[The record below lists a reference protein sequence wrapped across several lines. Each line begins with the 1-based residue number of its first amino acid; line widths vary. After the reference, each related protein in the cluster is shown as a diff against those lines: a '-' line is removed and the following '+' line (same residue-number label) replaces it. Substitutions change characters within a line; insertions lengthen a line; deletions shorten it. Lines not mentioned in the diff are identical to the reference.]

1 MIFNKSWWKF
11 LLGIWMSLV
20 IIGAFL
26 YAPPAKGL
34 GETARILF
42 FHVPTA
48 WLATLAFLISAINSI
63 QYLRTQKVRFDF
75 WASSAAQIGIIFA
88 ALATVTGSIW
98 AKKIWQSYWN
108 WDPRETSIFI
118 LLLIYAAYFALRSAI
133 DVHEQKAKLAAVYS
147 IIAFITVPFFI
158 FIIPRVYESLHPD
171 PLINPEG
178 KIKMDGRMLQVFLGS
193 LFGFTILFYWM
204 LKIKVDTLK
213 IKLRMEEKSLN
224 KLKKDSI
231 K

>member
-1 MIFNKSWWKF
+1 MFLDRSWWKY
-11 LLGIWMSLV
+11 LLGIWMTVV
-20 IIGAFL
+20 IIAAFL

-34 GETARILF
+34 GETARIIF

-48 WLATLAFLISAINSI
+48 WLASLAFLISAIGSL
-63 QYLRTQKVRFDF
+63 QYLRTQQQKYDI
-75 WASSAAQIGIIFA
+75 WAYSAAQIGLIFA
-88 ALATVTGSIW
+88 VLATVTGSIW

-133 DVHEQKAKLAAVYS
+133 DVEEQKAKLSAVYS
-147 IIAFITVPFFI
+147 IVAFVTVPFFI

-178 KIKMDGRMLQVFLGS
+178 EIKMDGRMLQVFINS
-193 LFGFTILFYWM
+193 LRSFTLLFFWM
-204 LKIKVDTLK
+204 LRLKIKSQMIRSK
-213 IKLRMEEKSLN
+213 IEQLEH
-224 KLKKDSI
+224 D
-231 K
+231 